1 MRRSQPATWIR
12 IHGESFACRYDVTNW
27 LGFKLQMQLAEE
39 AGMSQVMLDTEL
51 KVSAVLLI
59 CQSCQ

>member
-1 MRRSQPATWIR
+1 MTP
-12 IHGESFACRYDVTNW
+12 W

-51 KVSAVLLI
+51 KVKAVLLI
-59 CQSCQ
+59 CRSCQ